1 MKRVISLLCTL
12 ALVLTMVVPGLT
24 ARAAGAEQERVI
36 NIVYDDSGSMC
47 SDHNQMVD
55 RWSQAL
61 YAMEVFATML
71 GEEDEM
77 NVYLMSNSG
86 ARPVRV
92 EGSDP
97 NRVETIVNGLGTTGN
112 TPFATVTNA
121 AQDIL
126 GEDADKQRWLVV
138 LTDGVF
144 QGEGNPEARLAE
156 YAAQG
161 IQVVYLA
168 IDSSAN
174 AGIIFQG
181 DPGSG
186 FYAYDAK
193 DSGEVLHRITEIAN
207 QIFQQQILPASHIT
221 ASGTTVTLDV
231 DIPLAQLL
239 VFAQGEGVSVSGMT
253 LNGSPLTATES
264 HNVEVTD
271 ANTPDGW
278 LGQTLLA
285 DGLRGVVQTYTAN
298 GDPFAKGTYTFTCS
312 DTSNVEIYYIAGAEI
327 DCHLTYN
334 GVEVKNDEKHYA
346 GEYGVS
352 MRFLDP
358 LTGEE
363 LKSDLLDGA
372 VFQAQIK
379 NGADVQ
385 TIDASTTS
393 IFLKEGEIE
402 LDAWAEL
409 PGHVTVRSS
418 HEYTVYPEPIA
429 LDISAQIPGE
439 GYKLSALGQNAQPII
454 VTVTN
459 HATGEKLSQEE
470 WEAIGDNLQVG
481 SNANVNWLV
490 KRGSEVATWE
500 IRPDYITDMTDTDSG
515 SLELTVKAEYEIGT
529 QAASGAAVFDVVI
542 NGYVASEL
550 KVELTPGDEPI
561 PLNDLANTQGALV
574 TLYTKDEYTGELKP
588 LTADQ
593 AQAAEL
599 EVQAS
604 DLDWEL
610 IPGDSAGTWYLK
622 PKDSAD
628 LLLFSG
634 DRVAVVVSGTLADG
648 QLLYQ
653 GSDSADL
660 PVIPLTL
667 LEKLMRV
674 IVYVIVLAVFLF
686 FLLGYLCKRKLKFR
700 QMKPYVQ
707 NPETLDKLYV
717 AKKRVLLSYLLPW
730 VAQRAKI
737 TCFVPAY
744 HCTFANAQIRAA
756 GGGGFYISNLQ
767 AYDSD
772 QIRLNGKRVDPAK
785 DRKRSFTHVT
795 LSALDEGGDVIGK
808 CHF

>member
-1 MKRVISLLCTL
+1 MISLLCTL
-12 ALVLTMVVPGLT
+12 ALVLTMAVPGLT

-86 ARPVRV
+86 ASPVRV

-121 AQDIL
+121 ARDIL
-126 GEDADKQRWLVV
+126 KEDADKQRWLVV

-144 QGEGNPEARLAE
+144 QGESSPETRLAE

-168 IDSSAN
+168 IDSGAN

-181 DPGSG
+181 DPDNG

-253 LNGSPLTATES
+253 LNGAPITATES

-285 DGLRGVVQTYTAN
+285 DGLRGVVQTYTAG
-298 GDPFAKGTYTFTCS
+298 GDPFASGTYTFTCS

-358 LTGEE
+358 LTGGE

-409 PGHVTVRSS
+409 PGHVTVHSS

-439 GYKLSALGQNAQPII
+439 GYKLSALGQNAQPIL

-470 WEAIGDNLQVG
+470 WEAIGDNLQVS

-490 KRGSEVATWE
+490 TRGSEVATWE
-500 IRPDYITDMTDTDSG
+500 IRPDYVTDMTDTDSG
-515 SLELTVKAEYEIGT
+515 SLELAVGAEYEIGT
-529 QAASGAAVFDVVI
+529 QAAFGAAVFDVVI

-550 KVELTPGDEPI
+550 KVEITPGDEPI
-561 PLNDLANTQGALV
+561 PLNDLGGAQGALV

-593 AQAAEL
+593 AQAVELTAE
-599 EVQAS
+599 AS
-604 DLDWEL
+604 ELDWEL

-622 PKDSAD
+622 PKDNAD

-648 QLLYQ
+648 QLVYQ
-653 GSDSADL
+653 GSDSADI

-707 NPETLDKLYV
+707 NPEDLNRLYV
-717 AKKRVLLSYLLPW
+717 DKKRVLWSYLLPW

-737 TCFVPAY
+737 TCFVPSF
-744 HCTFANAQIRAA
+744 HCTFPNAQIRAA
-756 GGGGFYISNLQ
+756 GGGSFYISNIQ
-767 AYDSD
+767 AYNGDR
-772 QIRLNGKRVDPAK
+772 IRLNGKRVDPAK
-785 DRKRSFTHVT
+785 DRKRAFSHVT
-795 LSALDEGGDVIGK
+795 LTALDEGEDVIGR